1 MWKAVILQIN
11 SSKSGISYQLIVK
24 SKFKPMKKLLLSLL
38 TLSIFVIFTAC
49 QQGQATRSSSGLPEG
64 MTQQVALPSD
74 TSLNKIVKSPDE
86 WKAELTEM
94 EYYVLREKGTER
106 SFTGDLWDHKGTG
119 VYACAACELPLFSS
133 ETKFRSGTGWPSFWE
148 PIKKEFIAE
157 EVDNKYGWNR
167 VEVLCAR
174 CDGHLGHVFEDG
186 PKPTGLRYC
195 INSAS
200 LDFVEKK

>member
-1 MWKAVILQIN
+1 
-11 SSKSGISYQLIVK
+11 
-24 SKFKPMKKLLLSLL
+24 MKKLLLSLL